1 MRTWTLSDAK
11 KRFAEVFRLS
21 AQEPQIVYDKNKK
34 KPIGVV
40 VGVKFFDELMN
51 LRKRQPR
58 PTIAEL
64 FDELREIQKLE
75 TAEIDVPKRSDR
87 PNPMIG
93 IADELSH

>member
-21 AQEPQIVYDKNKK
+21 AHEPQIVYDKNKK
-34 KPIGVV
+34 KPLGVV

-64 FDELREIQKLE
+64 FDELREIQKHE
-75 TAEIDVPKRSDR
+75 TAEIDAPIRRDR
-87 PNPMIG
+87 PNSMIEM
-93 IADELSH
+93 ADELSH